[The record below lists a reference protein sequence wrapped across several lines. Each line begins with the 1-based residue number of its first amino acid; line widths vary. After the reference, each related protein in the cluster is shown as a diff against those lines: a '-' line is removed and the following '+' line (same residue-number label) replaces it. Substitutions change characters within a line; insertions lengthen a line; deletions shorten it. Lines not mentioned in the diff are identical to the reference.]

1 MISKQFTIGII
12 GVGMVGEQLRRYFAD
27 IKKLKRGKNLFLYDI
42 DPKKSYSDDVNKADL
57 VFVAVP
63 TPRGP
68 DGAWNISA
76 VDSVFRMITAPK
88 VLVIKSTVPPG
99 TTDMFQK
106 KYPKH
111 KVLFNPEFL
120 TESQAWEDMIKPDR
134 QIVGFTSKSKEAAAA
149 VLALLPAAPFMSPW
163 GSGYKK
169 YMITA
174 LEAEIAK
181 IFANAFFSWKVT
193 FANHLADTCERLG
206 ADYENVRTAVASDYR
221 IGQSH
226 MDVYHG
232 GYRGF
237 GGFCLPKDIDGLIMF
252 LKKNHL
258 DPELFEVVRDCNK
271 KLLKRQG
278 LMIEQVST
286 HDKDIKLS

>member
-1 MISKQFTIGII
+1 MALKQFTIGII
-12 GVGMVGEQLRRYFAD
+12 GVGMVGEQLRRYFSD

-42 DPKKSYSDDVNKADL
+42 DPKKSYSDDVNKADV
-57 VFVAVP
+57 VFVSVP

-76 VDSVFRMITAPK
+76 VESVFRTITGSK
-88 VLVIKSTVPPG
+88 IMVIKSTVPPG

-134 QIVGFTSKSKEAAAA
+134 QIVGFTSKSKEAASA
-149 VLALLPAAPFMSPW
+149 VLSLLPAAPFMSPW

-169 YMITA
+169 YMVTA

-181 IFANAFFSWKVT
+181 IFANAFFSMKVT
-193 FANHLADTCERLG
+193 FANHLADACEHLG

-226 MDVYHG
+226 MDVHHA

-252 LKKNHL
+252 LKKRRL
-258 DPELFEVVRDCNK
+258 DPKLFEVVRECNK
-271 KLLKRQG
+271 KLLKRQD
-278 LMIEQVST
+278 LTIEKVSA
-286 HDKDIKLS
+286 HDKDIKL